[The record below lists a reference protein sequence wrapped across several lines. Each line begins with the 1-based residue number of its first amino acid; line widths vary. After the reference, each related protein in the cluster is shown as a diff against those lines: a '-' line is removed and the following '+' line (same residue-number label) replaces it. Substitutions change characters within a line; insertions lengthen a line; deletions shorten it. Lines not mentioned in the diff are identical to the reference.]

1 MHHLQAH
8 DKSRYDRCK
17 LRYQG
22 SMPADSALI
31 NGLFLSILFLVF
43 NTFRR
48 HQIEK
53 KTRFL
58 CLCEAILWLWCLLF
72 YLLALCF
79 DANRIAICIRLHGEM
94 TQITT
99 SFDANRRIF
108 RRDFVLLFALNSA
121 IVWLSMHYKITKNST
136 FLKQEQLLFSIRKSY
151 DSICKVTWWDLTYFP
166 LTMES
171 RCKL

>member
-1 MHHLQAH
+1 MRHLQAH
-8 DKSRYDRCK
+8 DKSRYDGCK
-17 LRYQG
+17 LHYQG

-53 KTRFL
+53 KTCFL
-58 CLCEAILWLWCLLF
+58 RLHEAILWLRCLLF

-108 RRDFVLLFALNSA
+108 QHNFTSRF
-121 IVWLSMHYKITKNST
+121 
-136 FLKQEQLLFSIRKSY
+136 FLKFIMFWLPKHCNLIKCWAYFERRQNAFWICQSFNC
-151 DSICKVTWWDLTYFP
+151 ICKVAW
-166 LTMES
+166 
-171 RCKL
+171 